1 LKASRELASSL
12 ALPCVPQ
19 EAIAIMTKVV
29 AGSNLMARVAM
40 VVLGWSVAKSWL
52 FTKALPYMFIQK

>member
-1 LKASRELASSL
+1 
-12 ALPCVPQ
+12 
-19 EAIAIMTKVV
+19 MTKVV